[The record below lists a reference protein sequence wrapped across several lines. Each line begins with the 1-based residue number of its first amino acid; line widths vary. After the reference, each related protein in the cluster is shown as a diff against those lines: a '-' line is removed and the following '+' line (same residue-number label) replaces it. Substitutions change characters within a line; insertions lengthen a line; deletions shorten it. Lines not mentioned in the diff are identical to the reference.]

1 MKKTIIGQIL
11 GILLVWALY
20 GVYLTRVSF
29 YEAFH
34 GAYLEFG
41 DLLLLFVSVA
51 ILIAVCL
58 LLFWNS
64 MRGEK
69 IKGFRSF
76 MVRNLAVTE
85 DDEREKKI
93 VMDANRKSYYFT
105 SNTLMLVIAALSFF
119 MNKKIISVH
128 TLILALVIGITL
140 ETMLFLFYYIKKY
153 NE

>member
-20 GVYLTRVSF
+20 GVYLTRLSF

-34 GAYLEFG
+34 GAYLEFD
-41 DLLLLFVSVA
+41 DLLLLLFSVA

-58 LLFWNS
+58 LLLWNS

-69 IKGFRSF
+69 IKGFRSL

-85 DDEREKKI
+85 EDEREKKI
-93 VMDANRKSYYFT
+93 VTDANRKSNYFT
-105 SNTLMLVIAALSFF
+105 SNALMLVIAALSFF
-119 MNKKIISVH
+119 MNKKMISAH

-140 ETMLFLFYYIKKY
+140 DSMLFLFYYVKKY